1 MVFKKKLMASDG
13 FQNILR
19 KKMTQRVLSVAV
31 VVGAIRVIQ
40 YGIQSKR
47 KLSIE

>member
-1 MVFKKKLMASDG
+1 MLMASDG

-31 VVGAIRVIQ
+31 VIGALRVIQ
-40 YGIQSKR
+40 YGIQRYR
-47 KLSIE
+47 KESIE